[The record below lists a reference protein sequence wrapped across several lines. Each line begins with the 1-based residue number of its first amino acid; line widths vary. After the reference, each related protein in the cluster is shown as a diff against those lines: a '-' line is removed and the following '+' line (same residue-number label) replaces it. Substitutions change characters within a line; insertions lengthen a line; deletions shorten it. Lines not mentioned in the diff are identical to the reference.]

1 MPDDADERAK
11 SRDPE
16 ATDVW
21 RPPAPEPG
29 DARPSPPE
37 PPAVDDPDLARF
49 VKDSADI
56 GVLEA
61 SEIRAFL
68 DHLPPAK
75 RPRDA
80 RSLARELV
88 TAKRLTAYQAGAICQ
103 GKAKGL
109 AIGRYVVL
117 DKLGAGGM
125 GVVFKAEQ
133 KKLRRVVALKILP
146 PSITREPEALI
157 RFRRE
162 AEAAAKLDHP
172 NLVRAIDAD
181 EAGGMH
187 FLVMEYID
195 GRDLGKLVRGR
206 GPLAAGQAVDAILQ
220 AARGLAAAHARGII
234 HRDIKPSNLILDS
247 GGTVKVL
254 DLGLARL
261 DDPDVSD
268 AAAGGLT
275 LTNAFLGTA
284 DYMSPEQAFDPRL
297 ADARSDIYSLGC
309 TFHFLLTAKPV
320 YGGRSLMQR
329 LLGHREG
336 TIPSLRTAR
345 PDVPPALDDAFRR
358 MIAKTPADRPASMAE
373 VVDLLEPCRLEMAEK
388 PRAAP
393 RVLKVFDDGKPTPTA
408 RAPRSS
414 RRRSTRPTDVD
425 PTPIPRLSNTPRPE
439 PAGVDDE
446 GSGFRSVDPSG
457 RVFTIHGADAIGFRR
472 WIDLVRA
479 EEAAPTCISAFDG
492 GGRPHFAA
500 IAASGRDEVPWDVML
515 HPDAVEHAKYAKR
528 QESQGMKLALFAGYA
543 AGPRLGSVTLYRHAD
558 DAHGGEIDLT
568 SESLRARLVDLDCVP
583 RKVVHL
589 AGYPTEEGVRFAVA
603 WARGDGKPR
612 RRQFDLAAAPLRVFL
627 EQSRYDG
634 YLPVAL
640 TAYPVGDSTRFA
652 AVVRHAPG
660 RAWEARFDLTA
671 EALRDELARRE
682 GRGLLPSLVCGYLE
696 DGAVFYA
703 ATWAKAPASRR
714 R

>member
-1 MPDDADERAK
+1 MPDDADEQAK
-11 SRDPE
+11 SPDPE
-16 ATDVW
+16 ATDLW
-21 RPPAPEPG
+21 QSPASDRG
-29 DARPSPPE
+29 DARHSEAETPVI
-37 PPAVDDPDLARF
+37 VDDPDLARF
-49 VKDSADI
+49 VKDAAEI
-56 GVLEA
+56 GLFEA
-61 SEIRAFL
+61 SEIRTFL
-68 DHLPPAK
+68 DNLPPGK

-80 RSLARELV
+80 RGLARELV

-133 KKLRRVVALKILP
+133 KKLHRVVALKILP
-146 PSITREPEALI
+146 PSITREPEAVV
-157 RFRRE
+157 RFHRE

-187 FLVMEYID
+187 FLVMEFVD
-195 GRDLGKLVRGR
+195 GRDLGKLVRQR
-206 GPLAAGQAVDAILQ
+206 GPLATGQAVDAILQ
-220 AARGLAAAHARGII
+220 AARGLAAAHARGIV

-297 ADARSDIYSLGC
+297 ADARSDVYSLGC
-309 TFHFLLTAKPV
+309 TLHFLLTAKPV

-336 TIPSLRTAR
+336 TIPNLRTAR
-345 PDVPPALDDAFRR
+345 PEIPPALDQVFRR
-358 MIAKTPADRPASMAE
+358 MIAKAPADRPGSMGE
-373 VVDLLEPCRLEMAEK
+373 VVELLETCRLALDDK
-388 PRAAP
+388 TKGAP
-393 RVLKVFDDGKPTPTA
+393 RVLRVFDDGKPTPTA
-408 RAPRSS
+408 RAPRSG
-414 RRRSTRPTDVD
+414 RRRATPPSDIE

-446 GSGFRSVDPSG
+446 GSGFRSVDPTG

-479 EEAAPTCISAFDG
+479 EAAAPTCISAFDG

-500 IAASGRDEVPWDVML
+500 VAAPDRDERSWEVML
-515 HPDAVEHAKYAKR
+515 HPDAVELAKYAKR
-528 QESQGMKLALFAGYA
+528 QESRGMKLALFAGYEA
-543 AGPRLGSVTLYRHAD
+543 RPRLGSVTLYRQAD
-558 DAHGGEIDLT
+558 DSHGCEFGLT
-568 SESLRARLVDLDCVP
+568 LD
-583 RKVVHL
+583 
-589 AGYPTEEGVRFAVA
+589 
-603 WARGDGKPR
+603 
-612 RRQFDLAAAPLRVFL
+612 
-627 EQSRYDG
+627 
-634 YLPVAL
+634 
-640 TAYPVGDSTRFA
+640 
-652 AVVRHAPG
+652 
-660 RAWEARFDLTA
+660 
-671 EALRDELARRE
+671 ALR
-682 GRGLLPSLVCGYLE
+682 
-696 DGAVFYA
+696 
-703 ATWAKAPASRR
+703 T
-714 R
+714 